1 MVSGSDGLLLAI
13 AVLAIPAGMFAWI
26 RWRRGRIART
36 WVRVKAEVVEK
47 VDSNT
52 EGVGLY
58 PRVAYEFQGRKYR
71 SLAMDWYSVG
81 LISPLGTK
89 VDILVDP
96 DNPATCAVY
105 SDKHLRRDRVAD

>member
-1 MVSGSDGLLLAI
+1 MHSGLGGLRLAVAI
-13 AVLAIPAGMFAWI
+13 LALPAAILAWI
-26 RWRRGRIART
+26 RWRRRRIAMS

-52 EGVGLY
+52 EGLGLY

-81 LISPLGTK
+81 LVAPVGTTID
-89 VDILVDP
+89 VLVDP
-96 DNPATCAVY
+96 ANPATCAVF
-105 SDKHLRRDRVAD
+105 SDKHLRKDRFIA